1 MNKILCFCSPK
12 HYGLRF
18 KVFWLCKC
26 GFENV
31 LIFLK
36 TSTCVCT
43 VTKGNFECNLGLD
56 QEGHLV

>member
-1 MNKILCFCSPK
+1 MNKILCFLFSK
-12 HYGLRF
+12 TLRF